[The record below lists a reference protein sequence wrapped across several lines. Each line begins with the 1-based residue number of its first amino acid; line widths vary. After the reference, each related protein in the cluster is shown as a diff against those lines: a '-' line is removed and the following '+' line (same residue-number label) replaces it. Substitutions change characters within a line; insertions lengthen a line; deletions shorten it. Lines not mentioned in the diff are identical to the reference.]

1 MKFTT
6 RTRTRMA
13 EHVRHGRT
21 VTVPE
26 KYSEQV
32 PRPPLNLDLIVRRGL
47 FVVALAVT
55 VGAIV
60 WGTVAI
66 GSMLALLAPAWAA
79 YLVAGVFDLGWA
91 GCLAAEWLARY
102 DDSRARVPRFAG
114 LVALAISMGA
124 IVAHGALT
132 GSLVVGIVGAL
143 VSFSAKGLWFTALA
157 TVRVKLD
164 AADQAY
170 LELMRRETGTRLAL
184 ALSERDRA
192 VSDARTAELRLS
204 LEFGRESA
212 TQPVE
217 SLTQEVEPKR
227 LIPTQ
232 RTESPQVSPVESA
245 TQPVSPEVETLVSR
259 LKDGES
265 LSAASAGELLGVSKA
280 TGGRR
285 LAEARA
291 VHAAWLTHQTGHYV

>member
-32 PRPPLNLDLIVRRGL
+32 PKAPLNLDLIVRRGL

-66 GSMLALLAPAWAA
+66 GSMLALLAPSWAA

-124 IVAHGALT
+124 IVAHGSLT

-170 LELMRRETGTRLAL
+170 LELIRRETGTRLAL

-204 LEFGRESA
+204 L
-212 TQPVE
+212 
-217 SLTQEVEPKR
+217 TQEVEPKR

-232 RTESPQVSPVESA
+232 RTESPQVSPVESE

-265 LSAASAGELLGVSKA
+265 LSATRAGELLGVSKA